1 MFGNIF
7 CIEPFR
13 HPKVF
18 NLFENLRFA
27 RFSALSRRCFF
38 TLWLYMPR
46 HPTFGM
52 ATPSIILIPVVEGIG
67 PCPPAC
73 DRQSPAPP
81 PSTTFACTHRDA
93 PGRSH
98 FASDPCLSLRLYELD
113 KPPFFFAS
121 GSSRLHKNYYYHS
134 CRSLILGAWELWI
147 CFGEI
152 KGFGAFRLHYTR
164 CAFRRSLDIGCL
176 RHFASAQRRGR
187 RASAKRSSHLVCPSF
202 LCLRHWQVVIRR

>member
-1 MFGNIF
+1 
-7 CIEPFR
+7 
-13 HPKVF
+13 
-18 NLFENLRFA
+18 
-27 RFSALSRRCFF
+27 LSRRYFF

-46 HPTFGM
+46 HPTLGM

-113 KPPFFFAS
+113 EPPFFL
-121 GSSRLHKNYYYHS
+121 R
-134 CRSLILGAWELWI
+134 
-147 CFGEI
+147 
-152 KGFGAFRLHYTR
+152 FRLVQIAQNLLLSFVSIAHTWR
-164 CAFRRSLDIGCL
+164 LGTLDLFWRDKRFRRLSLAL
-176 RHFASAQRRGR
+176 HS
-187 RASAKRSSHLVCPSF
+187 
-202 LCLRHWQVVIRR
+202 LCV

>member
-1 MFGNIF
+1 MFDDNVWDIF

-27 RFSALSRRCFF
+27 RFSALSRRYFF

-46 HPTFGM
+46 HPTLGM

-113 KPPFFFAS
+113 EPPFFL
-121 GSSRLHKNYYYHS
+121 R
-134 CRSLILGAWELWI
+134 
-147 CFGEI
+147 
-152 KGFGAFRLHYTR
+152 FRLVQIAQKFIIIIR
-164 CAFRRSLDIGCL
+164 VDRSYLAPGNFGSVL
-176 RHFASAQRRGR
+176 ER
-187 RASAKRSSHLVCPSF
+187 
-202 LCLRHWQVVIRR
+202 